1 MLVTFRG
8 YRYSN
13 NTGSDFQIGLRKFI
27 TSPVRFLSVPLHSQI
42 SADTPSCRR
51 CLQKRRK
58 NENLWYGEAKRPQI

>member
-1 MLVTFRG
+1 
-8 YRYSN
+8 
-13 NTGSDFQIGLRKFI
+13 
-27 TSPVRFLSVPLHSQI
+27 LSVPLHSQI